1 MLKWKRW
8 AFVTAVVLL
17 FVGVAW
23 TFLVVSYES
32 PLGTNNRVIVSDSSN
47 SLSNGSTD
55 ELASLSF
62 AEGGEDLDWSS
73 VQIEITANEQQHTCS
88 FGRQSAES
96 SNDGKV
102 KSTLGADGSTFTT
115 MIDATSDTF
124 TYFDLP
130 NQQESN
136 VSVHTMKFS
145 KTDIFFSQG
154 IQWTFVEGQNIGD
167 ITSGNSSSWS
177 NETNERIEWYT
188 YDLAVHRVDPNQGT
202 YLIVQDDI
210 VYKLQFLSYYNDD
223 DESRFPTM
231 LISALNKTEYP
242 ALNDPNLVV
251 PSPCL
256 IESDDNTLSHWN
268 ATESITLIE
277 NGVDICS
284 STCSLKVTILF
295 ETVEVKVENIE
306 STT

>member
-8 AFVTAVVLL
+8 VSVTAVVLL

-32 PLGTNNRVIVSDSSN
+32 PLGTNNRVLVSDPSS

-55 ELASLSF
+55 ELVSLSF
-62 AEGGEDLDWSS
+62 AEGGEDLAWSS
-73 VQIEITANEQQHTCS
+73 VQIEITANEQEYTCS
-88 FGRQSAES
+88 FGSQSAEDL
-96 SNDGKV
+96 NDGKV

-115 MIDATSDTF
+115 VVDATGDTF

-130 NQQESN
+130 NQQETNASE
-136 VSVHTMKFS
+136 HTMKFS
-145 KTDIFFSQG
+145 KTDIFFSEG
-154 IQWTFVEGQNIGD
+154 TQWAFVEGQNIGE
-167 ITSGNSSSWS
+167 ITSANSSSWS

-202 YLIVQDDI
+202 YLIVQDDTT
-210 VYKLQFLSYYNDD
+210 YKLQFLSYYNDD

-242 ALNDPNLVV
+242 ALNNPNLVV

-256 IESDDNTLSHWN
+256 IESDDDTLSHWN

-284 STCSLKVTILF
+284 STCSLEVTILF
-295 ETVEVKVENIE
+295 ETTGVKVENIE
-306 STT
+306 VIT